1 MSDRERLHTGFALES
16 LGRELTTLAW
26 GLKLDPVLAPEG
38 VTQPLAALLAS
49 GHSPILIGRD
59 GVGKKA
65 GVETLALKMAL
76 MPETLPDALKKRK
89 VLEVDLAAFQRGCVY
104 VHEFE
109 TRIDSI
115 VKKCRESNTSLFL
128 NQLHLAVKA
137 GSVTGYEER
146 TLATLLLPALARR
159 EITLIG
165 ATTQA
170 GYQSI
175 LRHNPQ
181 FAACLAPLEVVEA
194 TAEQTL
200 DLMEKLRPHFE
211 RRYQIGIHAES
222 LTEIMR
228 MTRFY
233 TWQAFPG
240 KAFGLLKAAIAE
252 KALERSVI
260 ADRTP
265 TLTVQDIQVLVQK
278 RTGLPSFLLFREEPV
293 QRHTLVE
300 QLKAQL
306 FDQDRAIEAV
316 ADAILTFKTALNDH
330 RRPLASFLWV
340 GPTGVGK
347 TELVKLVAETLFGSR
362 ERIIRYDMGEYTDP
376 DSVARLA
383 GEGRQDGLRRG
394 LVEEVLAQPFAVI
407 LLDEIEKAHPSLFSL
422 LLPVLG
428 EGQLTDVT
436 GRSASFSNAIIVMT
450 SNLGADLYGQW
461 PIGLSPS
468 QDGERGLE
476 IPRAVLRR
484 IQGFFTPE
492 FFNRLTKIVHF
503 APLSQAAIRRVAEKT
518 VQQALSRPGLRDLD
532 LQVSVDS
539 SLFEELMQRGY
550 QPAYGARPMERAVEE
565 LVIYPLARV
574 LASGRMA
581 SGQSVRLTW
590 LNGQTHLTDG
600 DAARNGKR
608 RRTVSRR
615 VGAPSVPV
623 NGDGV
628 VRVDRELSS
637 VQSVGGRSTAA
648 DGDEHRNQIGETI
661 VIGDHPGGGE

>member
-1 MSDRERLHTGFALES
+1 MSDREQLHTGFALES

-26 GLKLDPVLAPEG
+26 GMRLDPVLAPEC

-49 GHSPILIGRD
+49 GHSPMLIGRD

-65 GVETLALKMAL
+65 GVETLAIKLAL
-76 MPETLPDALKKRK
+76 MPEALPDALKKRK

-104 VHEFE
+104 IHEFE

-128 NQLHLAVKA
+128 NHLHLAVKA
-137 GSVTGYEER
+137 GGISGYEER
-146 TLATLLLPALARR
+146 TLATLLLPAIARR

-165 ATTQA
+165 ATTPQ
-170 GYQSI
+170 GYHAI

-181 FAACLAPLEVVEA
+181 FAACFTPLEVSEA

-200 DLMEKLRPHFE
+200 ALMEELRPHFE
-211 RRYQIGIHAES
+211 RRYEIGIHAAS
-222 LTEIMR
+222 LTEIIR

-240 KAFGLLKAAIAE
+240 KAFGLLKAAVAE
-252 KALERSVI
+252 KTLERSVSP
-260 ADRTP
+260 DRKP
-265 TLTVQDIQVLVQK
+265 TISAQDIQVLVQK
-278 RTGLPSFLLFREEPV
+278 RTGLPSFLLFREEPL

-306 FDQDRAIEAV
+306 FDQDPAIEAV

-330 RRPLASFLWV
+330 RRPLAGFLWV

-394 LVEEVLAQPFAVI
+394 LVEEVLAQPFSVI
-407 LLDEIEKAHPSLFSL
+407 LFDEIEKAHPRVFSL

-428 EGQLTDVT
+428 EGRLTDVT

-450 SNLGADLYGQW
+450 SNLGADLYGQR

-476 IPRAVLRR
+476 ISKALLRR
-484 IQGFFTPE
+484 IQGFFPPE
-492 FFNRLTKIVHF
+492 FFNRLTKIVRF

-532 LQVSVDS
+532 LQVSVDP

-550 QPAYGARPMERAVEE
+550 QPEYGARSMERAVEE

-581 SGQSVRLTW
+581 SGRPVHLTW
-590 LNGQTHLTDG
+590 LNGQTHLTDTE
-600 DAARNGKR
+600 AARNGR
-608 RRTVSRR
+608 SPRALPRGPEYAEFRCMMVIIGTRP
-615 VGAPSVPV
+615 AIPS
-623 NGDGV
+623 
-628 VRVDRELSS
+628 
-637 VQSVGGRSTAA
+637 Q
-648 DGDEHRNQIGETI
+648 
-661 VIGDHPGGGE
+661 